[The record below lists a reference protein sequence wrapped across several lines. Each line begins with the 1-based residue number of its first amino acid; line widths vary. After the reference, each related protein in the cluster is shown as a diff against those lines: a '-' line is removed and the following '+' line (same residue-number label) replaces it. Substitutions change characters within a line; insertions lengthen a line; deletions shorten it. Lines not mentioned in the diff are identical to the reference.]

1 MEQANIS
8 QELVEKIT
16 SHPKYNDLVSKRT
29 KFAWILSIIML
40 TIYYGFILLLAFA
53 PQVLA
58 AKISATSVISVGIP
72 VGVFIILSAFLLTG
86 IYVYRANGEFDNIS
100 NEIKESIK

>member
-1 MEQANIS
+1 MEQTNMN
-8 QELVEKIT
+8 QELVDKIT
-16 SHPKYNDLVSKRT
+16 SHPRYNELVSKRT

-40 TIYYGFILLLAFA
+40 GIYYSFILLLAFA
-53 PQVLA
+53 PGVLA
-58 AKISATSVISVGIP
+58 TKISGVISLGIP
-72 VGVFIILSAFLLTG
+72 VGVTIILSAFILTG